1 MNTLNRSTRLFINVI
16 GLVALAGLFAT
27 LTAKRASAT
36 AEVNEFPSPLCITRG
51 QTLQLNVANY
61 EGPDTMPI
69 TVRLAIIDKE
79 GNTLA
84 QSTEELSSR
93 HTATLLLNA
102 DEITQRTEY
111 RILTRV
117 VLTSIGDPNL
127 RHLGLSME
135 VVDNETQRTVLL
147 HPGISRGFDPQPDP
161 PGVQR

>member
-84 QSTEELSSR
+84 QSTEELSSG
-93 HTATLLLNA
+93 HTAALLLNA